1 MLAELRMALSVD
13 KEGFGYYQ
21 SSNMQGVLME
31 HLENSY
37 AEKLHQQGLK
47 PYSQHIEGREE
58 KECPGINIHGCQRKF
73 GIRSAASPYPSKFI
87 HDLLLF
93 LQVTI
98 LPFYSSIFKQIRPFP
113 PKNSAHPPIIVNGA
127 VYLTLNNNKL
137 HLKFPH
143 LPLCPKLTPLP

>member
-58 KECPGINIHGCQRKF
+58 KEWVIKTFTKEAYQE
-73 GIRSAASPYPSKFI
+73 
-87 HDLLLF
+87 
-93 LQVTI
+93 
-98 LPFYSSIFKQIRPFP
+98 
-113 PKNSAHPPIIVNGA
+113 II
-127 VYLTLNNNKL
+127 
-137 HLKFPH
+137 
-143 LPLCPKLTPLP
+143 TPLLCGEFSGFCIEKKDMHVKILEKRLIT